1 MVVTFTI
8 LAFFT
13 ISDELYS
20 EHSGTVYYSDCK
32 NNDFIIAK
40 KEVRRE
46 T

>member
-1 MVVTFTI
+1 MAVTFTI

-20 EHSGTVYYSDCK
+20 EHSDTVYYSDCK
-32 NNDFIIAK
+32 NNDFII
-40 KEVRRE
+40 RQE